1 MKIAICDDNR
11 IDLEI
16 LQQYCKKY
24 NPGYEISLFDNGA
37 DLLETFQKKSFDI
50 VFLDIEMCGLN
61 GIEVG
66 QSLVSKTNSPV
77 IIFTTCSIDYAI
89 RGYGIAVKYLTK
101 PVLYEDF
108 ITAMAV
114 ALEYTAP
121 KKLSICDKGTQ
132 MLLLVNDI
140 LYLEMF
146 QHHIVIH
153 LVNKDNIEIRGT
165 LSEFIEELPANKFAQ
180 PHKSYLVN
188 LDYIDKLNKQ
198 EIIMTNGDLIPIGRS
213 KCSSFQECLHK
224 FLKGNNNEH
233 YN

>member
-24 NPGYEISLFDNGA
+24 NPDYEISLFDNGT
-37 DLLETFQKKSFDI
+37 DLLETFQKKYYDL
-50 VFLDIEMCGLN
+50 VFLDIEMYGLN

-66 QSLVSKTNSPV
+66 QSLMAKLNKPV
-77 IIFTTCSIDYAI
+77 IIFTTCSVDYAI
-89 RGYGIAVKYLTK
+89 RGYGIAVRYLTK
-101 PVLYEDF
+101 PISYNDF
-108 ITAMAV
+108 VVAMAT
-114 ALEYTAP
+114 ALDYIAP

-146 QHHIVIH
+146 QHKVTIH
-153 LVNKDNIEIRGT
+153 LLNKNNIEVRGT
-165 LSEFIEELPANKFAQ
+165 LSEFIEQLSTSRFAQ

-198 EIIMTNGDLIPIGRS
+198 EIIMTNGDIIPIGRS
-213 KCSSFQECLHK
+213 KNLPFHECLHK
-224 FLKGNNNEH
+224 FLKGNNYE
-233 YN
+233 YSD